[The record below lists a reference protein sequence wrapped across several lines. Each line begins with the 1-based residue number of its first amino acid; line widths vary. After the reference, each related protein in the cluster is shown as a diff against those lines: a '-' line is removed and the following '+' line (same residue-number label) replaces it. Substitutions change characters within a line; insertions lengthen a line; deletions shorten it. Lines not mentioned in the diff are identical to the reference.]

1 MMHHLTV
8 LLLSV
13 FAIAKASSTT
23 TDDEYSTIDKI
34 LALAPKF
41 TGFLSLCSS
50 AFIVQHVLRNKR
62 RRGLVVS

>member
-1 MMHHLTV
+1 MHHYHLI
-8 LLLSV
+8 LLLSA
-13 FAIAKASSTT
+13 FAITKASTT
-23 TDDEYSTIDKI
+23 TDDEYSTIDKT

-50 AFIVQHVLRNKR
+50 AFIVQHVLRNKS

>member
-13 FAIAKASSTT
+13 FAIAKASTT